1 MRNAL
6 FQNAALNQYEIKLEK
21 VCHACHEK
29 MMDMSMEAVL
39 TDMDALLKE
48 AESEIAAISKS
59 HATLTGHQKIEAQV
73 IATLRNTAAE
83 RKAEAS
89 KKHDALIQSGFH
101 KPKGL
106 SPAAGNEQKAE
117 SATAKNAA
125 GAEKPVAARA
135 PSMKK

>member
-29 MMDMSMEAVL
+29 MMDMSMEAIL
-39 TDMDALLKE
+39 TDMDELLKE
-48 AESEIAAISKS
+48 TESEIAAISKS
-59 HATLTGHQKIEAQV
+59 HATLTGHQKIEAHV
-73 IATLRNTAAE
+73 IAALRSTAAE

-106 SPAAGNEQKAE
+106 SPAAGNEQKPAGG
-117 SATAKNAA
+117 ATQKAA